1 MKSTYLQ
8 TQSVVSAPTTVMRA
22 LMPIIGTNAIIDPSS
37 ERREELGLLEEEAE
51 APLAVAEPEPEPEP
65 DALPAGEVPVA
76 AGEDWE
82 IVD

>member
-1 MKSTYLQ
+1 
-8 TQSVVSAPTTVMRA
+8 
-22 LMPIIGTNAIIDPSS
+22 MPIIGTNAIIDPSS

-51 APLAVAEPEPEPEP
+51 APLAVAEPEPEP